1 MESYRYD
8 IAEFEKE
15 TDGLSF
21 REQGAYVRM
30 LDIYYATERPLPS
43 SRPMLCQALRCISAA
58 DRVAVNSVIRKLWRE
73 TPTGWIHKRDQYV
86 GGWVIFQGHRVVA
99 TTFRC
104 RAQVGGA
111 N

>member
-1 MESYRYD
+1 MESYTHG
-8 IAEFEKE
+8 IMGFQQE
-15 TDGLSF
+15 TAGFSF
-21 REQGAYVRM
+21 RECGAYSRM

-43 SRPMLCQALRCISAA
+43 SRAMLYLALQCTSLTDHA
-58 DRVAVNSVIRKLWRE
+58 AVNSVIRKLWKE

-86 GGWVIFQGHRVVA
+86 GGWVIFQGHRVAA

-104 RAQVGGA
+104 RAQVGDP